1 MQELYHY
8 TSHSWLKA
16 IKDSQELLHTLG
28 FQNLEGVWLTR
39 LRPQD
44 HSKEQILY
52 NNYKYDPS
60 EARRKLS
67 RAACYVKILLPL
79 DLVEDVSHPSN
90 DPDQDVWIWKDN
102 PLPLSWHHDF
112 GVIEGTEDLFLK
124 DKVMATM
131 ERAFRASSIQRK
143 LGIEE
148 SVHGML
154 VLAMEAD
161 YERFDSQDPFGDIED
176 RGLTICSVFVDE

>member
-1 MQELYHY
+1 MVP
-8 TSHSWLKA
+8 
-16 IKDSQELLHTLG
+16 TLG

-44 HSKEQILY
+44 HNKEQILY
-52 NNYKYDPS
+52 NSYKYDPS
-60 EARRKLS
+60 EARRKLF

-79 DLVEDVSHPSN
+79 DLVEDVSHPSCH
-90 DPDQDVWIWKDN
+90 PDQDVWIWKDN
-102 PLPLSWHHDF
+102 PLSLSGRTHAF
-112 GVIEGTEDLFLK
+112 GVMEGTEDLFLK

-131 ERAFRASSIQRK
+131 ERAFSASSIQRK
-143 LGIEE
+143 LGDIEIEGIEE
-148 SVHGML
+148 TVHGML
-154 VLAMEAD
+154 VLAMKAD